1 MINNK
6 ENKIPQGSG
15 IKDGEGNVIGHP
27 MKRQYSKSLVSSE
40 TQVYS
45 SLINNIPEKHERLD
59 DGYLIFFNNRMK
71 FFKNIS
77 QNRETEKYSIIDR
90 QLYDK
95 KGRLCNIELKT
106 RYCDIFKY
114 DGIFIEEKKYLVLK
128 KDYEEKNIIPLYINF
143 FQDGYHVWL
152 VNLEQYFS
160 GKKKLER
167 KKVTIENWGY
177 GRVDEDETRYL
188 IPQRDGVYYEYNDT
202 NDRFNKIW

>member
-114 DGIFIEEKKYLVLK
+114 DGIFIEEKKYLALK

>member
-1 MINNK
+1 M
-6 ENKIPQGSG
+6 
-15 IKDGEGNVIGHP
+15 
-27 MKRQYSKSLVSSE
+27 
-40 TQVYS
+40 
-45 SLINNIPEKHERLD
+45 INNIPEKHERLD

-114 DGIFIEEKKYLVLK
+114 DGIFIEEKKYLALR

-152 VNLEQYFS
+152 VNLEQYFN

-177 GRVDEDETRYL
+177 GRVDENETRYL

>member
-77 QNRETEKYSIIDR
+77 QKRETEKYSIIDR

-114 DGIFIEEKKYLVLK
+114 DGIFIEEKKYIALK

-152 VNLEQYFS
+152 VNLEQYFN

>member
-40 TQVYS
+40 TQVYN

-59 DGYLIFFNNRMK
+59 DGYLIFFNNKMK

-77 QNRETEKYSIIDR
+77 QKRETEKYSTIDR
-90 QLYDK
+90 QLVDK
-95 KGRLCNIELKT
+95 KGRLCNVELKT

-114 DGIFIEEKKYLVLK
+114 DGIFIEDKKYNALK

-152 VNLEQYFS
+152 VNLEQYFN

-177 GRVDEDETRYL
+177 GRVDEDEIRYL